1 MKKTHKLFFSE
12 EPDFAVLGIGS
23 HVKGYKLCWHL
34 NKKLQIELE
43 KEEEKK
49 EGLKYTYFDR
59 LLKTEYNLFFNQIKK
74 GYLLPEKKKYKLFF
88 ANKKPV
94 LGKRKKRTYRKTKNN
109 PRNIISFRISL
120 KNKNTII
127 F

>member
-74 GYLLPEKKKYKLFF
+74 GYLLPEKKNINYFLQI
-88 ANKKPV
+88 
-94 LGKRKKRTYRKTKNN
+94 RN
-109 PRNIISFRISL
+109 PFWE
-120 KNKNTII
+120 K
-127 F
+127 